1 MREGQLFLAFG
12 DCSVCSHLGA
22 TLPGSCKGK
31 QPHSR
36 GFQVLSLGLD
46 ASARLPFLRRP
57 CTRCG
62 NPLVDR
68 SFELRVSPAP
78 KGPISS

>member
-1 MREGQLFLAFG
+1 MHLELCFVLKSTGATVREGQLFLAFG

-36 GFQVLSLGLD
+36 GFQVLSLALD
-46 ASARLPFLRRP
+46 ASARLPF
-57 CTRCG
+57 
-62 NPLVDR
+62 
-68 SFELRVSPAP
+68 
-78 KGPISS
+78 